1 MDNIEFKAKVHKIF
15 THKYQGDINK
25 LDTKIKYFFE
35 DCAPEIGLYYADLK
49 GIENE
54 IDKLKIKISDSKFI
68 SHLVREDF
76 LSMLDLISAKL
87 NILISGSKNSY
98 ILPPKDAGCYQ

>member
-15 THKYQGDINK
+15 AHKYQVDINK
-25 LDTKIKYFFE
+25 LDTQIKYFFE
-35 DCAPEIGLYYADLK
+35 DCATEIGLYYEDLK
-49 GIENE
+49 VIENE
-54 IDKLKIKISDSKFI
+54 INELKIEI
-68 SHLVREDF
+68 SHSECVSHSVQEDF